1 MPRMTPRR
9 WYDGCAIKGE
19 LTMPSPF
26 PGMDPYLE
34 DAELFPDLHDALITH
49 IKEAL
54 MPGLPPAY
62 YAVTGSRIWVEPARR
77 RVGPDVR
84 IHRKNGGTARAVAS
98 NGGAAVLTEPVIV
111 TVRHDE
117 VRETF
122 VEIYAGRGK
131 KRRLVTSIEVLS
143 PTNKTPGEQG
153 RDLYCQKQQ
162 ELAASK
168 VNLVEIDLLRGGE
181 HTTAVLREE
190 LIDQA
195 GACDYHVCCW
205 RFDRFEEYRV
215 YPIQLSEPLPNVA
228 IPLLPADPDVPL
240 PLQPLFDQVYDAGP
254 YPRMVEYRD
263 DVPPPPLSAE
273 KRRWLKRRLSEAGVL
288 PKK

>member
-1 MPRMTPRR
+1 
-9 WYDGCAIKGE
+9 
-19 LTMPSPF
+19 MPSPF

-34 DAELFPDLHDALITH
+34 DPELFPDLHDKLIAH
-49 IKEAL
+49 IGEAL
-54 MPGLPPAY
+54 MARLPPPY
-62 YAVTGSRIWVEPARR
+62 YAVTGSRIWVEPVRR

-84 IHRKNGGTARAVAS
+84 IHRKNGGLVRATAAS
-98 NGGAAVLTEPVIV
+98 NGGTAVLTEPVIV

-122 VEIYAGRGK
+122 AEIYTGRGK
-131 KRRLVTSIEVLS
+131 KRRLVTSIEILS

-153 RDLYCQKQQ
+153 RDLYRQKQA

-181 HTTAVLREE
+181 HTTAVPREE

-195 GACDYHVCCW
+195 GACAYHVCCW
-205 RFDRFEEYRV
+205 RFHRFQEYRV
-215 YPIQLSEPLPNVA
+215 YPIQLDEPLPVLA
-228 IPLLPADPDVPL
+228 IPLLPGDPDVPL

-254 YPRMVEYRD
+254 YPRVVDYRD
-263 DVPPPPLSAE
+263 DVPPPPLPAE

-288 PKK
+288 AKK